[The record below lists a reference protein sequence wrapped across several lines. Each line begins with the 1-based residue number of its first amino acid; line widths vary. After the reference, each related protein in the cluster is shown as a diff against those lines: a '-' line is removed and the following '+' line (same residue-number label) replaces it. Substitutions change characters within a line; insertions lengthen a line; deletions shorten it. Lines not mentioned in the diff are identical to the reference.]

1 MTMDK
6 PVLINKDLTPFLRG
20 GTGFLLAT
28 KILNKL
34 TQSGYKAYL
43 AGGCVRDALLSRP
56 FKDIDIVTEARPEQ
70 VEQLFAGLTIP
81 VGKKFGIIIVHDAGS
96 QIEVATFRK
105 DGEYEDGRRPENI
118 KFSDEKED
126 ALRRDFTINA
136 LFYDPIKFQIID
148 YVGGIADLS
157 NKTIKTVGDAET
169 RFREDYLR
177 VLRLFRFAETLN
189 FQMDLKTFQSAQ
201 NHLKD
206 LDKVSS
212 ERKREELLKSFYAV
226 SDQYDLAKKYQ
237 SYGLWDVFFHKSSI
251 LIQPELFKEKH
262 YEEIPLLCALLWNE
276 LSYRDILKNLKLSQ
290 KTSQFVSKVLDFKS
304 KLDGILKAPES
315 EKRFYCFQAEFVL
328 SLNFMRLIESVAKAK
343 DHQQIQELE
352 RLNRLSQEY
361 LQNPPKAL
369 LAGDDLIKYFQGK
382 ELGNALD
389 LVFKEQLVQNWQ
401 NKEQA
406 LNWILQTKK

>member
-1 MTMDK
+1 MTTNK
-6 PVLINKDLTPFLRG
+6 PVIINKDLTPFLQSG
-20 GTGFLLAT
+20 AGFSLAA

-34 TQSGYKAYL
+34 SQSGYKAYL
-43 AGGCVRDALLSRP
+43 AGGCVRDALLNRP
-56 FKDIDIVTEARPEQ
+56 FKDIDIVTEALPEQ
-70 VEQLFAGLTIP
+70 VEQLFAGFTIP
-81 VGKKFGIIIVHDAGS
+81 VGKKFGIIIVHESGV

-105 DGEYEDGRRPENI
+105 DGDYEDGRRPENV

-157 NKTIKTVGDAET
+157 NKIIKTVGDSET
-169 RFREDYLR
+169 RFSEDYLR

-189 FQMDLKTFQSAQ
+189 FKMDPKTFQSAQ

-206 LDKVSS
+206 LAKVSD

-226 SDQYDLAKKYQ
+226 SDQYALAQKYQ
-237 SYGLWDVFFHKSSI
+237 SYGLWEVFFHKSSI
-251 LIQPELFKEKH
+251 LLQSELFKVKH
-262 YEEIPLLCALLWNE
+262 FEEIPLLCALLWNE
-276 LSYRDILKNLKLSQ
+276 LSYKEVLKNLKLSQ
-290 KTSQFVSKVLDFKS
+290 KTSQFVSKALVFKS
-304 KLDGILKAPES
+304 KLGTILKASES
-315 EKRFYCFQAEFVL
+315 EKRFYCLQAEFVL
-328 SLNFMRLIESVAKAK
+328 SLKFMLLIESK
-343 DHQQIQELE
+343 DIVQTQELE
-352 RLNRLSQEY
+352 RLNRLS
-361 LQNPPKAL
+361 LQYQQQPPKAL
-369 LAGDDLIKYFQGK
+369 LTGEDLIKYFQGK

-406 LNWILQTKK
+406 INWILQTKK